1 MANPM
6 TQEECE
12 RIDELLLLIHR
23 NADDEQELE
32 ALVGKMIKQR
42 RNKQRVASFA
52 TDEVRVSVEERE
64 SRQLASIAE
73 KAYAAR
79 RRLMND
85 IWTET
90 NNGVSRDFV
99 GSLHPSHTVR
109 YPK

>member
-1 MANPM
+1 M
-6 TQEECE
+6 TERECN
-12 RIDELLLLIHR
+12 RIDELLLLIER
-23 NADDEQELE
+23 DSNDEWELE
-32 ALVGKMIKQR
+32 QLVGKMIKQR

-52 TDEVRVSVEERE
+52 TDELRVSDEERE

-73 KAYAAR
+73 KAYADR

-85 IWTET
+85 IWTEYHADGT
-90 NNGVSRDFV
+90 TRDFV